1 MSPVTLPKYLI
12 DVSNVPLSFISN
24 SRRSSH
30 APPLPPLLIILELGT
45 TEHCSSLEYFRSSG
59 KYSQFFQPRAYPI
72 LNKIEILIEDRN
84 SRMTVVSQNAQ
95 PVYRT
100 ATIRKLKRTHEDSL
114 ASSVSTNDSLRIS
127 SSTIGSQFQPSRPIL
142 RSASVIKTKNI
153 KNDLCHYGAYTDD
166 QPENLIFRRG
176 KFFNFWKVLVF
187 ISRG

>member
-1 MSPVTLPKYLI
+1 
-12 DVSNVPLSFISN
+12 
-24 SRRSSH
+24 
-30 APPLPPLLIILELGT
+30 
-45 TEHCSSLEYFRSSG
+45 
-59 KYSQFFQPRAYPI
+59 
-72 LNKIEILIEDRN
+72 
-84 SRMTVVSQNAQ
+84 MTVVSQNAQ

-114 ASSVSTNDSLRIS
+114 ASSISTNDSLRIS

-176 KFFNFWKVLVF
+176 KFFFKF
-187 ISRG
+187 A

>member
-1 MSPVTLPKYLI
+1 
-12 DVSNVPLSFISN
+12 
-24 SRRSSH
+24 
-30 APPLPPLLIILELGT
+30 
-45 TEHCSSLEYFRSSG
+45 
-59 KYSQFFQPRAYPI
+59 
-72 LNKIEILIEDRN
+72 
-84 SRMTVVSQNAQ
+84 MTVVSQNAQ

-114 ASSVSTNDSLRIS
+114 ASSISTNDSLRIS

-176 KFFNFWKVLVF
+176 KFFLNLHSLAGFERVGEQKGVKSV
-187 ISRG
+187 

>member
-1 MSPVTLPKYLI
+1 M
-12 DVSNVPLSFISN
+12 
-24 SRRSSH
+24 
-30 APPLPPLLIILELGT
+30 
-45 TEHCSSLEYFRSSG
+45 
-59 KYSQFFQPRAYPI
+59 
-72 LNKIEILIEDRN
+72 NKIEILIEDRN
-84 SRMTVVSQNAQ
+84 SRMTVVASQNCAQ

-114 ASSVSTNDSLRIS
+114 ASSISTNDSLRMS

-176 KFFNFWKVLVF
+176 KFSKVFKGSLYSLAGVLGEF
-187 ISRG
+187 KGCASKKG

>member
-1 MSPVTLPKYLI
+1 
-12 DVSNVPLSFISN
+12 
-24 SRRSSH
+24 
-30 APPLPPLLIILELGT
+30 
-45 TEHCSSLEYFRSSG
+45 
-59 KYSQFFQPRAYPI
+59 
-72 LNKIEILIEDRN
+72 
-84 SRMTVVSQNAQ
+84 MTVVASQNCAQ

-114 ASSVSTNDSLRIS
+114 ASSVSTNDSLRMS

-176 KFFNFWKVLVF
+176 KFWNVLRVVCIAWQGFWGSL
-187 ISRG
+187 RGVQVKKGEKCLEKEFKKGIMAC